1 MAKRV
6 PPNEAQPVVQR
17 LRCRYTKTGRMRF
30 ASHRDFQRSLERAI
44 RRADIPIAYSGGFSP
59 RPRIS
64 YANAAPTGAA
74 SQAEYIELGL
84 RTPVDPKDLTEAVS
98 KALPDGFNIVEA
110 IPAGGGKL
118 ADQLHVS
125 HWQLELMGTEPE
137 QLSQALAQLLGAEP
151 VLFTRVT
158 KSGRKEVDLSAAWL
172 THTVSAGN
180 TAPGQTCAILRV
192 VVQHQTPAVRPDDI
206 LSVLVERTDLDPPTT
221 ALITRLAQ
229 GPLRESSG
237 LPGDPLARDKG
248 VDEQAFGSAAADP
261 PT

>member
-1 MAKRV
+1 M
-6 PPNEAQPVVQR
+6 VQR

-44 RRADIPIAYSGGFSP
+44 RRADVPIAYSGGFSP

-74 SQAEYIELGL
+74 SHAEYIELGL
-84 RTPVDPKDLTEAVS
+84 RTAVDPQLLTEVVS
-98 KALPDGFNIVEA
+98 RALPDGFDIVEA

-125 HWQLELMGTEPE
+125 HWQLELFGSEPAE
-137 QLSQALAQLLGAEP
+137 LDSALAVLLAARP
-151 VLFTRVT
+151 VVFTRIT
-158 KSGRKEVDLSAAWL
+158 KSGRKDVDLSSAWVS
-172 THTVSAGN
+172 HTVSSGS

-192 VVQHQTPAVRPDDI
+192 VVQHQIPAVRPDDI

-237 LPGDPLARDKG
+237 FPGDPLARDKD